1 MNFATRQCIIL
12 SIYIYIILFFIF
24 SVLLCITSLLTSPN
38 PDDPLVQD
46 AAKLYKTDRRKYNK
60 IASDWTHKYAT

>member
-12 SIYIYIILFFIF
+12 SILYFFF
-24 SVLLCITSLLTSPN
+24 PVLLCITSLLTSPN

-46 AAKLYKTDRRKYNK
+46 AAKLYKTDMQKYNK